1 MKRTKSTL
9 KYKIPALIFY
19 PLLTGLCIYAIC
31 LGIAEKLWLL
41 AVGYFTFFV
50 VGLSLTILALWEIQ
64 WVVFEENQI
73 TAKNLF
79 GIIKS
84 IPYEKI
90 NKVATVNKS
99 FARLKSAPVFNREC
113 LVICSAKSFPKSK
126 VTGAFNTK
134 KAGYIIFENT
144 FENNSALRLAYKK
157 ATGRDLE
164 IK

>member
-1 MKRTKSTL
+1 MEKTKSTL
-9 KYKIPALIFY
+9 KYKIPALIFN
-19 PLLTGLCIYAIC
+19 PLLTGFCIYAIY

-41 AVGYFTFFV
+41 AVVYFAIFV
-50 VGLSLTILALWEIQ
+50 VGLSSTIIALWETQ

-79 GIIKS
+79 GVIKS

-90 NKVATVNKS
+90 NKVATARRH
-99 FARLKSAPVFNREC
+99 FAMLTSVSLFNREC
-113 LVICSAKSFPKSK
+113 LVVCTAKSFPKSK

-144 FENNSALRLAYKK
+144 FENNIALRLAYKK